1 MMIKR
6 KGVEVQTQP
15 QTGSSPSKEGS
26 THPTGVS
33 GYTDGKAPVSLTV
46 DGPVLN
52 VWFRDRPQPRDLG
65 QVTLPPEL

>member
-33 GYTDGKAPVSLTV
+33 GYTDDKAPVSLTV

-52 VWFRDRPQPRDLG
+52 V
-65 QVTLPPEL
+65 